1 METPDHSCIVI
12 GGGIIGLSAAFALQ
26 RSGIP
31 TLLIDPEPVRRAASW
46 GNAGH
51 IATEQVTPLASR
63 AMLQSLPQRLSM
75 FGGPVGLP
83 LRDLR
88 AWLPFG
94 LRLVGASGSR
104 RLAHGTA
111 ALGALLAEAI
121 PAWRRSLAAAER
133 PYLLREGGHF
143 LLWESDRT
151 AAAGRRAWS
160 NANLGTASVRDVTS
174 AEARDLMHLIGKAPA
189 DAIRFEGTGQVAD
202 PGEVAA
208 ALARAFAAA
217 GGREH
222 HAQVG
227 SVETS
232 SGGGIQIHL
241 QTGERLMG
249 ETVIVA
255 AGLGSKALL
264 EPLGHRVPI
273 IAERG
278 YHIQSSQTDWPDGVP
293 PVVFEDRSMIVTR
306 FSSGLRAAGFVEF
319 GRAQSPPDPR
329 KWRRLRRHVADLG
342 IRFGEPSTDWFGA
355 RPTLPDYLPAIGRSR
370 HAPGLI
376 YAFGHQ
382 HLGLTLAAV
391 TGELVASLAARRK
404 PAIPIAPFDVD
415 RFDRRAR

>member
-1 METPDHSCIVI
+1 MGTPDHPCIVI

-26 RSGIP
+26 RSGMP

-63 AMLQSLPQRLSM
+63 AMLQSLPRRLSTL
-75 FGGPVGLP
+75 GGPVGLP

-94 LRLVGASGSR
+94 LRLIGASGSR

-111 ALGALLAEAI
+111 ALGALLSEAI
-121 PAWRRSLAAAER
+121 PAWRRSLAAARR

-151 AAAGRRAWS
+151 AAAGRRAWGS
-160 NANLGTASVRDVTS
+160 ADVGTASVRDVTA
-174 AEARDLMHLIGKAPA
+174 AEARDLMQLIGKTPA

-217 GGREH
+217 GGKEH
-222 HAQVG
+222 HALVA

-232 SGGGIQIHL
+232 SGGIQIHL
-241 QTGERLMG
+241 SNGERLMG

-278 YHIQSSQTDWPDGVP
+278 YHIQSVKTDWPDGVP

-319 GRAQSPPDPR
+319 GRAQSPPDSR
-329 KWRRLRRHVADLG
+329 KWRRLRRHVAELG
-342 IRFGEPSTDWFGA
+342 IRFDEPSAKWFGS

-370 HAPGLI
+370 HAPGLL

-391 TGELVASLAARRK
+391 TGEVVASLAAGEE
-404 PAIPIAPFDVD
+404 PTIPLAPFDVD
-415 RFDRRAR
+415 RFDRRGR